1 MTVYDLWTAVSSAK
15 YCESSNCTDCK
26 KLYGLKT
33 CPSNLYVD
41 KNSINDFIVRI
52 TKRLREFPDGL
63 PFELD
68 ENDLVKILTETVT
81 E

>member
-15 YCESSNCTDCK
+15 YCQFNDCTECK
-26 KLYGLKT
+26 KLYGLNT
-33 CPSNLYVD
+33 CPSNLYD
-41 KNSINDFIVRI
+41 DRNSINDFIVRI
-52 TKRLREFPDGL
+52 TKRLREFPAGL

-68 ENDLVKILTETVT
+68 ENDLVNILMDTET